1 MPILGNVENQN
12 LSFEGFFPSA
22 YHADQCSSHTENIIR
37 KENPLQ
43 NHTLTAISYTKKTA
57 S

>member
-22 YHADQCSSHTENIIR
+22 YHVILGNPYAQNIIR